1 MAVILDAG
9 KICEDL
15 EKKIKKEVSFLP
27 KLCLASVAFGKDYS
41 TEKYRLAQKKA
52 AERLS
57 VEYYSLDLPEN
68 SSFSKL
74 KLEMERLNNDSNVSG
89 IIINKPFPSQ
99 WSDEE
104 VFSLIVGHK
113 DVEGTHPIN
122 LGRLLKGKNFPIS
135 LSAAFNMTEPLLI
148 SPTVL
153 SILHLLL
160 ITEIKLRGKKVVLVG
175 FSSLI
180 GKPLALILGDQFA
193 TVIIT
198 HIGTYEQGDLEGY
211 VRGADVIIS
220 AVGKPHLIKGAWI
233 KKGAV
238 IIDAGTAEKEGKLTG
253 DVEFTE
259 AAKTAAFITP
269 VPGGVGKLTPMFLY
283 YNLVI
288 AAKLLETK
296 GRA

>member
-9 KICEDL
+9 KICQDL
-15 EKKIKKEVSFLP
+15 ENRIKKEVDSLP
-27 KLCLASVAFGKDYS
+27 KLCLASVAIGKDFS
-41 TEKYRLAQKKA
+41 TEKYQLAQKKA

-57 VEYYSLDLPEN
+57 VEYYSLDLPGD
-68 SSFSKL
+68 SSFAKL
-74 KLEMERLNNDSNVSG
+74 KLEMDRLNNDPHVSG
-89 IIINKPFPSQ
+89 IIVNKPFPAQ
-99 WSDEE
+99 WRDEE
-104 VFSLIVGHK
+104 VFSLVVGHK
-113 DVEGTHPIN
+113 DVEGMHPIN
-122 LGRLLKGKNFPIS
+122 LGRLLKGRDFLSS
-135 LSAAFNMTEPLLI
+135 LSAAFNMAAPLLI

-153 SILHLLL
+153 SILYLLS
-160 ITEIKLRGKKVVLVG
+160 ITGIKLRGKKVILVG

-238 IIDAGTAEKEGKLTG
+238 VIDAGTAEKEGKLTG
-253 DVEFTE
+253 DVEFIE

-283 YNLVI
+283 YNLVV
-288 AAKLLETK
+288 AAKIV
-296 GRA
+296 GN